1 MLKIHL
7 LQIAVFSF
15 RLSWGGEEMGG
26 QWRSRLLHSEVTK
39 FVLKTIFYFVVML
52 ILVYLYSYSGING
65 PHFIYNE
72 F

>member
-1 MLKIHL
+1 
-7 LQIAVFSF
+7 
-15 RLSWGGEEMGG
+15 MGG